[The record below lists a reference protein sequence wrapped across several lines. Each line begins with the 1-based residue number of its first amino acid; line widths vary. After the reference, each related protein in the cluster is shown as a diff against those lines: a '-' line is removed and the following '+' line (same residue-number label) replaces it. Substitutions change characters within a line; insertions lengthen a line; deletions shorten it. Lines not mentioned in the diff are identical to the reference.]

1 MIVKI
6 YDGEK
11 VSFVYGTGY
20 RCYIT
25 CKDGD
30 DIDTVYSGLAES
42 IELKNPDRDEI
53 DFEDLKDD
61 DVKTFLEDAKKQ
73 GFISDYEIEKEVQKE
88 PVER

>member
-1 MIVKI
+1 MIVTI
-6 YDGEK
+6 YAGEK
-11 VSFVYGTGY
+11 VSFVDGIDY

-25 CKDGD
+25 CKDGG

-73 GFISDYEIEKEVQKE
+73 GFISDYEIEKEV
-88 PVER
+88 